1 MKFKLLTDKDEVKG
15 SKIEL
20 DPVEFLIFRLALSY
34 ISEDENLNY
43 LDRTI
48 AKRMLRESEFYDK
61 HPCTDCEEKEYT
73 ICTCDL

>member
-1 MKFKLLTDKDEVKG
+1 MKFKLLIDRNGVKG

-20 DPVEFLIFRLALSY
+20 STIEFLIFRLALSY

-48 AKRMLRESEFYDK
+48 AKRMLKETEFYDK

-73 ICTCDL
+73 ICTCNL

>member
-1 MKFKLLTDKDEVKG
+1 MKFKLLIDRNGVKG

-20 DPVEFLIFRLALSY
+20 STIEFLIFRLALSY

-48 AKRMLRESEFYDK
+48 AKRMLRESEFDRR
-61 HPCTDCEEKEYT
+61 HPCTDCEEKEHA

>member
-1 MKFKLLTDKDEVKG
+1 MKFKLLVDRNGVKG

-20 DPVEFLIFRLALSY
+20 STIEFLIFRLALSY
-34 ISEDENLNY
+34 ISEDD

-48 AKRMLRESEFYDK
+48 AKRMLKESEFDRR
-61 HPCTDCEEKEYT
+61 HPCTNCKEKEHA